1 MTHLGSERIALVKE
15 HTDKILELAY
25 KFPVAIKEEKTS
37 HGVIEKRITDVLT
50 ILLESTL

>member
-1 MTHLGSERIALVKE
+1 MGYVGSERIGLVKE

-25 KFPVAIKEEKTS
+25 KFPVAIKGEKTS